1 MIEMEL
7 VGVRVEF
14 PGPAPILL
22 LKETNERGLV
32 LPIFIGNAEA
42 NAIDIHLRNDSPPRP
57 MTHDLF
63 VTALKEMNASLTKVV
78 VTEIDDK
85 TFFAEIHFE
94 TADGVKTISSR
105 PSDAIALAVRMSSP
119 IYAEEEVLAT
129 AGHKIREDNEDTEED
144 VLAEFRDFLDDVS
157 PEDFKHKFNFE
168 GMKLD

>member
-1 MIEMEL
+1 M
-7 VGVRVEF
+7 RVEF

-157 PEDFKHKFNFE
+157 PEDFSA
-168 GMKLD
+168 

>member
-1 MIEMEL
+1 M
-7 VGVRVEF
+7 RVEF
-14 PGPAPILL
+14 PGPAPIVL

-63 VTALKEMNASLTKVV
+63 VTALKEMNAALTKVV

-94 TADGVKTISSR
+94 TSDGVKTISSR

-129 AGHKIREDNEDTEED
+129 AGHKIREDNEDLEED

-157 PEDFKHKFNFE
+157 PEDFSA
-168 GMKLD
+168 

>member
-1 MIEMEL
+1 
-7 VGVRVEF
+7 VRVEF

-157 PEDFKHKFNFE
+157 PEDFSA
-168 GMKLD
+168 

>member
-1 MIEMEL
+1 
-7 VGVRVEF
+7 
-14 PGPAPILL
+14 
-22 LKETNERGLV
+22 
-32 LPIFIGNAEA
+32 
-42 NAIDIHLRNDSPPRP
+42 

-63 VTALKEMNASLTKVV
+63 ATALKEMNASLTKVV
-78 VTEIDDK
+78 VTEIDNK

-129 AGHKIREDNEDTEED
+129 AGHKIHEDNEDTEED

-157 PEDFKHKFNFE
+157 PEDFSA
-168 GMKLD
+168 

>member
-94 TADGVKTISSR
+94 TADGTKTISSR

-119 IYAEEEVLAT
+119 IYAEEAVLAA
-129 AGHKIREDNEDTEED
+129 AGHKIREDIEDSEED
-144 VLAEFRDFLDDVS
+144 VLSEFRDFLDDVS
-157 PEDFKHKFNFE
+157 PEDFSA
-168 GMKLD
+168 

>member
-1 MIEMEL
+1 MEL

-14 PGPAPILL
+14 PGPAPIVL

-63 VTALKEMNASLTKVV
+63 ATALKEMNASLTKVV
-78 VTEIDDK
+78 VTEIDNK

-94 TADGVKTISSR
+94 TADGAKTISSR

-157 PEDFKHKFNFE
+157 PEDFSA
-168 GMKLD
+168 

>member
-1 MIEMEL
+1 M
-7 VGVRVEF
+7 RVEF
-14 PGPAPILL
+14 PGPAPIVL

-78 VTEIDDK
+78 VTEIDNK

-157 PEDFKHKFNFE
+157 PEDFSA
-168 GMKLD
+168 

>member
-1 MIEMEL
+1 M
-7 VGVRVEF
+7 RVEF
-14 PGPAPILL
+14 PGPAPIVL

-63 VTALKEMNASLTKVV
+63 ATALKEMNAALTKVV
-78 VTEIDDK
+78 VTEIDNK

-157 PEDFKHKFNFE
+157 PEDFSA
-168 GMKLD
+168 

>member
-1 MIEMEL
+1 M
-7 VGVRVEF
+7 RVEF
-14 PGPAPILL
+14 PGPAPIVL

-63 VTALKEMNASLTKVV
+63 ATTLKEMNASLTKVV
-78 VTEIDDK
+78 VTEIDNK

-157 PEDFKHKFNFE
+157 PEDFSA
-168 GMKLD
+168 

>member
-1 MIEMEL
+1 M
-7 VGVRVEF
+7 RVEF
-14 PGPAPILL
+14 PGPAPIVL

-94 TADGVKTISSR
+94 TSDGVKTISSR

-129 AGHKIREDNEDTEED
+129 AGHKIREDHEDTEED

-157 PEDFKHKFNFE
+157 PEDFE
-168 GMKLD
+168 A

>member
-1 MIEMEL
+1 M
-7 VGVRVEF
+7 RVEF
-14 PGPAPILL
+14 PGPAPIVL

-63 VTALKEMNASLTKVV
+63 ATTLKEMNASLTKVV
-78 VTEIDDK
+78 VTDIEDK

-129 AGHKIREDNEDTEED
+129 AGHKIREDNEDVEED

-157 PEDFKHKFNFE
+157 PEDFSA
-168 GMKLD
+168 

>member
-1 MIEMEL
+1 M
-7 VGVRVEF
+7 
-14 PGPAPILL
+14 
-22 LKETNERGLV
+22 

-157 PEDFKHKFNFE
+157 PEDF
-168 GMKLD
+168 

>member
-14 PGPAPILL
+14 PGPAPIVL

-78 VTEIDDK
+78 VTEIDNK

-119 IYAEEEVLAT
+119 IYAEEEEVLAT

-157 PEDFKHKFNFE
+157 PEDFSA
-168 GMKLD
+168 

>member
-1 MIEMEL
+1 M
-7 VGVRVEF
+7 RVEF
-14 PGPAPILL
+14 PGPAPIVL

-94 TADGVKTISSR
+94 TSDGVKTISSR

-129 AGHKIREDNEDTEED
+129 AGHQIREDNEDTEED

-157 PEDFKHKFNFE
+157 PEDFSA
-168 GMKLD
+168 

>member
-1 MIEMEL
+1 
-7 VGVRVEF
+7 
-14 PGPAPILL
+14 
-22 LKETNERGLV
+22 
-32 LPIFIGNAEA
+32 
-42 NAIDIHLRNDSPPRP
+42 

-63 VTALKEMNASLTKVV
+63 ATALKEMNASLTKVV
-78 VTEIDDK
+78 VTEIDNK

-157 PEDFKHKFNFE
+157 PEDFSA
-168 GMKLD
+168 

>member
-1 MIEMEL
+1 M
-7 VGVRVEF
+7 
-14 PGPAPILL
+14 
-22 LKETNERGLV
+22 

-63 VTALKEMNASLTKVV
+63 VTALNEMNASLTKVV

-94 TADGVKTISSR
+94 TSDGVKTISSR

-129 AGHKIREDNEDTEED
+129 AGHKIREDHEDTEED

-157 PEDFKHKFNFE
+157 PEDFE
-168 GMKLD
+168 A

>member
-1 MIEMEL
+1 M
-7 VGVRVEF
+7 RVEF
-14 PGPAPILL
+14 PGPAPIVL

-57 MTHDLF
+57 MTQDLF
-63 VTALKEMNASLTKVV
+63 ATALNEMNASLTKVV
-78 VTEIDDK
+78 VTEIDNK

-157 PEDFKHKFNFE
+157 PEDFSA
-168 GMKLD
+168 

>member
-14 PGPAPILL
+14 PGPAPIVL

-63 VTALKEMNASLTKVV
+63 ATALKEMNASLTKVV
-78 VTEIDDK
+78 VTEIDNK

-94 TADGVKTISSR
+94 TAK
-105 PSDAIALAVRMSSP
+105 AIASLGLLL
-119 IYAEEEVLAT
+119 IVLTPSEIGRA
-129 AGHKIREDNEDTEED
+129 H
-144 VLAEFRDFLDDVS
+144 V
-157 PEDFKHKFNFE
+157 
-168 GMKLD
+168 

>member
-1 MIEMEL
+1 M
-7 VGVRVEF
+7 RVEF

-157 PEDFKHKFNFE
+157 PEDFE
-168 GMKLD
+168 A

>member
-1 MIEMEL
+1 MYL
-7 VGVRVEF
+7 
-14 PGPAPILL
+14 IL
-22 LKETNERGLV
+22 GLFSFFKAKITYWIPF
-32 LPIFIGNAEA
+32 LSSNAE
-42 NAIDIHLRNDSPPRP
+42 R
-57 MTHDLF
+57 
-63 VTALKEMNASLTKVV
+63 V
-78 VTEIDDK
+78 IDDK

-157 PEDFKHKFNFE
+157 PEDF
-168 GMKLD
+168 

>member
-1 MIEMEL
+1 M
-7 VGVRVEF
+7 RVEF
-14 PGPAPILL
+14 PGPAPIVL

-42 NAIDIHLRNDSPPRP
+42 NAIDIHLRKDSPPRP

-85 TFFAEIHFE
+85 TFFAEIHFQ

-129 AGHKIREDNEDTEED
+129 AGHKIREDHEDTEED

-157 PEDFKHKFNFE
+157 PEDFE
-168 GMKLD
+168 A

>member
-1 MIEMEL
+1 M
-7 VGVRVEF
+7 RVEF
-14 PGPAPILL
+14 PGPAPIVL

-63 VTALKEMNASLTKVV
+63 VTTLKEMNASLTKVV
-78 VTEIDDK
+78 VTEIDNK

-157 PEDFKHKFNFE
+157 PEDFSA
-168 GMKLD
+168 

>member
-14 PGPAPILL
+14 PGPAPIVLL
-22 LKETNERGLV
+22 RESNDRGLV

-42 NAIDIHLRNDSPPRP
+42 NAIDIFLRNDKPPRP

-63 VTALKEMNASLTKVV
+63 VTALEETNTKVERVV
-78 VTEIDDK
+78 VTEISEK
-85 TFFAEIHFE
+85 TFFAEIHF
-94 TADGVKTISSR
+94 KTPEGIKTVSSR

-119 IYAEEEVLAT
+119 IYAEEAVLNS
-129 AGHKIREDNEDTEED
+129 AGHKIREENEEKEED

-157 PEDFKHKFNFE
+157 PEDFSS
-168 GMKLD
+168 